1 MGREFHNQEVY
12 GKLSKISKA
21 AKRSWMV
28 ILNEKGEALFKFP
41 QNPETLTWDRSAKYS
56 EGSIPGTT
64 VQPFQYGYATGKKWK
79 ISKALAD
86 GYWQKKS
93 IATISRD
100 LEILLV
106 GDPKSTIPAPKVLTI
121 AWGGRKISNL
131 VLTSINCKEIAF
143 LSGEPVVAEYDLEFQ
158 EIPPS
163 DADPTIRAKQKEK
176 VREADKK
183 AGKLT
188 DRQRSEASIAGN
200 KWLSDNKAKL
210 PADLQSRVKAG
221 TYKMSTAEKGEVSIT
236 DDKGKVI
243 QAIGT
248 YNGTKKAFTPAKSL
262 VPTTGVT
269 TDKDKSESEG

>member
-1 MGREFHNQEVY
+1 MAREFHNQEVY
-12 GKLSKISKA
+12 GKLNRISRA
-21 AKRSWMV
+21 VKRSWMA

-86 GYWQKKS
+86 GFWQKKS

-131 VLTSINCKEIAF
+131 VLTSINCREIAF
-143 LSGEPVVAEYDLEFQ
+143 ISGEPVTAEYDLEFQ

-163 DADPTIRAKQKEK
+163 DSDPTIRARQKEK
-176 VREADKK
+176 VREADAK

-188 DRQRSEASIAGN
+188 DRQRSEASTAGS

-210 PADLQSRVKAG
+210 PTELQARVKAG
-221 TYKMSTAEKGEVSIT
+221 TYKMSTAQKGEVSIT
-236 DDKGKVI
+236 DAKGEII

-248 YNGTKKAFTPAKSL
+248 YSGTKKTFTPAKSL
-262 VPTTGVT
+262 IPTTGT
-269 TDKDKSESEG
+269 MSDKEMAEAEE